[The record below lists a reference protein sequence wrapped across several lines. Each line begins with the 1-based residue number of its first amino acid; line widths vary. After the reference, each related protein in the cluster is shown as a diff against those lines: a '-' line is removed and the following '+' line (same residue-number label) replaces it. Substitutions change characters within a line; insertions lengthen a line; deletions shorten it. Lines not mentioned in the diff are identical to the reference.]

1 MIRKPILA
9 LAAAGALALAG
20 CSGDSGTSSET
31 SAPASSPS
39 ATAMVD
45 SAVTVT
51 GAYIPQPAS
60 NTSAMF
66 GMVANS
72 GSEAVKLTGGSAPDV
87 GMVQVHEFVKD
98 GNTEIMR
105 EVPGGLEIPAGGSV
119 ELKPGSYHV
128 MLMEVSADWKVGDE
142 VPVTLNLSNGETVT
156 VTAPVEARE
165 GMNPDDATMEDGSM
179 DMGDDMSPTPSS

>member
-1 MIRKPILA
+1 MLTKSLLV

-20 CSGDSGTSSET
+20 CSSDSGTATES

-39 ATAMVD
+39 ATAMAD

-60 NTSAMF
+60 DTSAMF

-87 GMVQVHEFVKD
+87 GMVQVHEFVKE
-98 GNTEIMR
+98 GNTEVMQ

-128 MLMEVSADWKVGDE
+128 MLMEVTGDWKVGDE
-142 VPVTLNLSNGETVT
+142 IPVTLNLSNGETVT

-165 GMNPDDATMEDGSM
+165 GMNPDEATMEEGAM
-179 DMGDDMSPTPSS
+179 DMSASPSS

>member
-1 MIRKPILA
+1 MNSKPILV
-9 LAAAGALALAG
+9 LAAAAALALAG
-20 CSGDSGTSSET
+20 CSSDSGSSSEST
-31 SAPASSPS
+31 TPASSPS

-60 NTSAMF
+60 DTSAMF

-72 GSEAVKLTGGSAPDV
+72 SDEAVKLTGGSAPDV

-98 GNTEIMR
+98 GNTEVMQ

-156 VTAPVEARE
+156 VTAPVKARE
-165 GMNPDDATMEDGSM
+165 GMNPDEATMEEGSM
-179 DMGDDMSPTPSS
+179 DMGDDMTASPSS